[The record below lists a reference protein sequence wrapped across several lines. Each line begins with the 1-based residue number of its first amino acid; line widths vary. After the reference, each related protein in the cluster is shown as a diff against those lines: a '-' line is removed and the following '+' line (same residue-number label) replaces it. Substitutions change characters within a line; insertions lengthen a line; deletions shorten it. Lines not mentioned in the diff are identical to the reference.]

1 MNLARVTL
9 PILSKREPNVE
20 WRAEHDLACIS
31 DEEVCFQ
38 LGQVVSR
45 MFGGP
50 VPMTFR
56 AEQDNEGRPRVRR
69 CLIAGEPESDRFS
82 AGYQQRLRIADELLI
97 EEQAAH
103 EASAEHHAGWVLR
116 AIDVVLA
123 QLKLAILSFEAGR
136 RDWRDLLDSA
146 RPEYD
151 PRYKIDADQ
160 PVGW

>member
-1 MNLARVTL
+1 
-9 PILSKREPNVE
+9 
-20 WRAEHDLACIS
+20 
-31 DEEVCFQ
+31 
-38 LGQVVSR
+38 

-56 AEQDNEGRPRVRR
+56 VEQDNEGRPRVRR
-69 CLIAGEPESDRFS
+69 CLIAGEPESDCFS
-82 AGYQQRLRIADELLI
+82 VGYQQRLRIVDELLI
-97 EEQAAH
+97 EERAAH

-123 QLKLAILSFEAGR
+123 QLKLAIVSFEAGR
-136 RDWRDLLDSA
+136 RDWRELLDSA

-151 PRYKIDADQ
+151 PRYRIDADQ